1 MPLKAEVRTLSRG
14 DNIMG
19 YLAGLTAV
27 LVVLWLVLS
36 GSYTLSGDH
45 KVLLVMAVLSIAA
58 AVFLTVRMRIL
69 DRETVPLAPAMS
81 LVVYWSWLGSEI
93 VKANLAVLKLIM
105 KPDLEVEP
113 RLIRV
118 PVHLRS
124 GLARCVFANSITL
137 TPGTVTVDIEDDGFL
152 VHALDTSFT
161 APEGFSEMAAR
172 TDSASDGRQEKN

>member
-1 MPLKAEVRTLSRG
+1 
-14 DNIMG
+14 MG
-19 YLAGLTAV
+19 YIAGLTAV

-45 KVLLVMAVLSIAA
+45 TVLMVMAVLSIAA

-69 DRETVPLAPAMS
+69 DRETVPLAPALS
-81 LVVYWSWLGSEI
+81 LVVYWSWLGREI
-93 VKANLAVLKLIM
+93 VAANLAVLRLIM
-105 KPDLEVEP
+105 KPDIEVEP

-118 PVHLRS
+118 PVNLRS

-137 TPGTVTVDIEDDGFL
+137 TPGTVTVDIEEDGFL

-161 APEGFSEMAAR
+161 APEGFSDMAAH
-172 TDSASDGRQEKN
+172 TDAATDGQRENS